1 MHGFALGGGFELAL
15 SCDLIVAD
23 RTAVVGLPEV
33 SVGVI
38 PGGGGTQ
45 LLPRRV
51 GAARAAELIFTA
63 RRVEAAEARELGLV
77 DRLVDEGRDRA
88 EALALASRIAANSPV
103 GLRAA
108 KRALRLGHGLDLRAG
123 LEVEDAAWRSVAF
136 SGDRAEGVAAFN
148 EKRQAGVA
156 GGVADAGAADA
167 RSSISPVRL
176 RNLPNLGAWVRR
188 AGWRPWWR
196 WRRAWPPRTAR
207 GRPGGPPPAGP
218 AGALGGSFAAL
229 SVWERELGRLRVLV
243 NVGELAAGEEEF
255 PEDESYPVHQF
266 PEITEFLHERWAGAA
281 SPTPGWRPP
290 RAPRPGAGPGTA
302 ISGSRRC
309 GGAGAAA
316 VWSRRSCCTGGRGA
330 SCTWPGRPACPSS
343 AGRTPTSRPCWPRWS
358 PPGSRRPSGWRRPGG
373 WPSRTR

>member
-1 MHGFALGGGFELAL
+1 MGEERFGEFVLVRRHGDGGHVVELALDRPKAMNAVSTAMARSIAEACAALGADRDVRVVVVTSTHERAFCVGADLKERNSFSDADLVRQRPVARGAYTGVLELPVPTVAAVHGFALGGGFELAL

-77 DRLVDEGRDRA
+77 DQLVEAGRDTE

-108 KRALRLGHGLDLRAG
+108 KRALRLGHGLDLKAG

-148 EKRQAGVA
+148 EKRKPQ
-156 GGVADAGAADA
+156 
-167 RSSISPVRL
+167 
-176 RNLPNLGAWVRR
+176 
-188 AGWRPWWR
+188 
-196 WRRAWPPRTAR
+196 
-207 GRPGGPPPAGP
+207 
-218 AGALGGSFAAL
+218 
-229 SVWERELGRLRVLV
+229 
-243 NVGELAAGEEEF
+243 
-255 PEDESYPVHQF
+255 
-266 PEITEFLHERWAGAA
+266 
-281 SPTPGWRPP
+281 
-290 RAPRPGAGPGTA
+290 
-302 ISGSRRC
+302 
-309 GGAGAAA
+309 
-316 VWSRRSCCTGGRGA
+316 
-330 SCTWPGRPACPSS
+330 WPGE
-343 AGRTPTSRPCWPRWS
+343 
-358 PPGSRRPSGWRRPGG
+358 
-373 WPSRTR
+373 